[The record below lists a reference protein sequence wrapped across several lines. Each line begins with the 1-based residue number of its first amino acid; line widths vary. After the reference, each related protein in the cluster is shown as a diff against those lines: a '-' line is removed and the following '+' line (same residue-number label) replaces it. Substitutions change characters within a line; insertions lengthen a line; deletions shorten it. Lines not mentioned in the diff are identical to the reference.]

1 MEKLTERARRV
12 LSLASAAAVEL
23 HHAYL
28 GSEHLLI
35 GLIRE
40 GSGVAVKALEELGL
54 EADAILGEIA
64 RAVEPGSADDP
75 SGELPMTPR
84 AHRALRSAWEQAQ
97 QMGQD
102 FVGTEHILLGL
113 LADPEG
119 LAGQVLNGLGVDFD
133 QVASRIQELFG
144 GSLPQAQDSDESDL
158 PKLPPMDAEPGEAPA
173 LAAEDQ
179 LCLDALGEVPGLK
192 ALTLAAGGV
201 LDQKLAAVGE
211 ENFERAAELRDA
223 LARLNEIVAEAQQR
237 WEGEAGGQKDA

>member
-35 GLIRE
+35 GLMRE

-54 EADAILGEIA
+54 EPDAVLEQIE
-64 RAVEPGSADDP
+64 RAVEPGSAENP

-102 FVGTEHILLGL
+102 FVGTEHVLLGL

-119 LAGQVLNGLGVDFD
+119 LAGQVLNELGVDFD
-133 QVASRIQELFG
+133 QVASRIHELFG
-144 GSLPQAQDSDESDL
+144 GTLAQAQDQDESDL
-158 PKLPPMDAEPGEAPA
+158 PDLPPMDAEPGETPP
-173 LAAEDQ
+173 LAADDQ

-192 ALTLAAGGV
+192 TLALAAGEV
-201 LDQKLAAVGE
+201 LRQKLAAVGE
-211 ENFERAAELRDA
+211 ENFEKAAEFRDA
-223 LARLNEIVAEAQQR
+223 LARLSEIVAEAQQR
-237 WEGEAGGQKDA
+237 WEGGAGGQKDA